1 MCAETC
7 VGRLRYIGLFLYDAD
22 AVLAAAS
29 VENEHDLLEAQRAV
43 ILDPNDATVIAAA
56 RAESIPE
63 DWIEAAQKSPVYA
76 LTNRYRIALPLHPE
90 YRTMPMVWYIPPL
103 SPVVDAVSST
113 GADGEDKDT
122 LFAAIDQLRIPVE
135 YLAEIFSAGDPKPVE
150 YSLRVLAAMRS
161 YMRRINLGEERDE
174 SIATAVGMTGRTI
187 EDLYRL
193 LAIAKYEDR
202 YVIPAAHV
210 EAGLALDEIAGCS
223 LDYAGGPGMGGT
235 GPFGELATV
244 PASVETFQLTKQ
256 RAEANRYADLPEG
269 TGAVDLL
276 TWSGGTPPRGMF
288 PPRRDAD
295 GQDSP

>member
-1 MCAETC
+1 
-7 VGRLRYIGLFLYDAD
+7 V
-22 AVLAAAS
+22 V
-29 VENEHDLLEAQRAV
+29 
-43 ILDPNDATVIAAA
+43 AAA
-56 RAESIPE
+56 RAEGIPE
-63 DWIEAAQKSPVYA
+63 DWIEAARRSPVYA

-135 YLAEIFSAGDPKPVE
+135 YLAEVFTAGDPEPVE
-150 YSLRVLAAMRS
+150 NSLRILAAMRS

-187 EDLYRL
+187 EELYRL

-210 EAGLALDEIAGCS
+210 EAGRALDEIAGCS
-223 LDYAGGPGMGGT
+223 LDYSGGPGMGST
-235 GPFGELATV
+235 GAFGEVSST

-256 RAEANRYADLPEG
+256 RAEADRYDDLPEG
-269 TGAVDLL
+269 QGAVDLL
-276 TWSGGTPPRGMF
+276 TWSGGEPPAGMF
-288 PPRRDAD
+288 PPRREPDEEEP
-295 GQDSP
+295 S